1 MAPAGNW
8 QMTMPYMPNG
18 SRKKVIYYL
27 SGTKEQLTNA
37 IDIFRECGADGWVGR
52 MEKTLAEVS

>member
-1 MAPAGNW
+1 
-8 QMTMPYMPNG
+8 MTMPYMPNG